1 MIAVDPAGDSTAAE
15 RVAGAVAEDPGIAT
29 ASVVRS
35 TPELAVVTAEAS
47 TTPQDERTQSTLQ
60 RLRSEALPSALDQSP
75 ATAHVGGYN
84 ATMTDMSSRVQDRLP
99 LFLVAVVLLAK
110 GASPFIQAAVAGLG
124 APPALVGVIV
134 AAIVLLPEGL
144 TALRAARDDQLQ
156 TSINLALGSG
166 VASIG
171 LTVPIVAAI
180 AWWTNSPLA
189 LGVTPG
195 GAILLAL
202 SFMMALITYGTGRA
216 TLLSGVVHLIM
227 LATWLF
233 LIVVP

>member
-1 MIAVDPAGDSTAAE
+1 M
-15 RVAGAVAEDPGIAT
+15 
-29 ASVVRS
+29 
-35 TPELAVVTAEAS
+35 
-47 TTPQDERTQSTLQ
+47 
-60 RLRSEALPSALDQSP
+60 
-75 ATAHVGGYN
+75 
-84 ATMTDMSSRVQDRLP
+84 
-99 LFLVAVVLLAK
+99 
-110 GASPFIQAAVAGLG
+110 
-124 APPALVGVIV
+124 GVIV